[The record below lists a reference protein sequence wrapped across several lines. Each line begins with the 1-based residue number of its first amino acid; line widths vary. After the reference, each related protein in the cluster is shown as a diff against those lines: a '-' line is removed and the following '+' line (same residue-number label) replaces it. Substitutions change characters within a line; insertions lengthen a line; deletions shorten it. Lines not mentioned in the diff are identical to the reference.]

1 MKVEIVQTNIPGVSL
16 KFSGSKTPDM
26 RTGVVATWHI
36 HDDIEILA
44 GQSGN
49 LEVCLTGTKI
59 DLRPGDIIVIN
70 RRVPHA
76 TNKTV
81 PYTGTFMLQFRVEKL
96 RQSEFENINKY
107 LALILATNEKEFVY
121 LRHDEPIAKE
131 LFGLIDAMYDEYTR
145 RQQEYGMFLEGYMN
159 ILLGMLYRNGI
170 LENIEHSYNK
180 EALRK
185 IWPTIEYID
194 NNYNKELTLEKLAA
208 TLHMSG
214 EYFCRVFK
222 KATGITP
229 TEYIHYV
236 RIWKA
241 ENLLTTTHAT
251 ILEISME
258 VGFTSVSYF
267 NRVFK
272 KRKGS
277 TPTEYRSIFRN
288 KAT

>member
-96 RQSEFENINKY
+96 RQSQFENINKY

-121 LRHDEPIAKE
+121 LH
-131 LFGLIDAMYDEYTR
+131 LI
-145 RQQEYGMFLEGYMN
+145 L
-159 ILLGMLYRNGI
+159 
-170 LENIEHSYNK
+170 
-180 EALRK
+180 
-185 IWPTIEYID
+185 
-194 NNYNKELTLEKLAA
+194 
-208 TLHMSG
+208 
-214 EYFCRVFK
+214 
-222 KATGITP
+222 
-229 TEYIHYV
+229 
-236 RIWKA
+236 
-241 ENLLTTTHAT
+241 
-251 ILEISME
+251 
-258 VGFTSVSYF
+258 
-267 NRVFK
+267 
-272 KRKGS
+272 
-277 TPTEYRSIFRN
+277 
-288 KAT
+288 